1 MQLDDKIMHSVYMV
15 VLRINII
22 YTYVSDND

>member
-1 MQLDDKIMHSVYMV
+1 MQLDDKIMHLVYMI

>member
-1 MQLDDKIMHSVYMV
+1 MQLDDKIMHLVYIV